1 MTTGEKEAM
10 DCMLLGDA
18 RADVRF
24 YILGSVAVRWQGQE
38 KERSKRCCHSLFSFF
53 FWEIIFGRK

>member
-10 DCMLLGDA
+10 DCMLLGGV

-38 KERSKRCCHSLFSFF
+38 KERSKRCCHSLCFDFLGDFF
-53 FWEIIFGRK
+53 LRE